1 MALPLGGELG
11 TRLML
16 WMGSTVPLPAPPS
29 VLQALTSVEV
39 TADREKGDG
48 VQLVFALVKDRTLDY
63 ALLREPLFTPG
74 NRIVVGVLM
83 GILPEILLDG
93 VITHQQVSA
102 GQDGTFT
109 VTGQDISGGVMGLEE
124 KDQPFDNQPDSVIAL
139 RIIGGYARYGLVP
152 AVTPTSDV
160 PLSVDRTP
168 RQHET
173 DLACLRRLAE
183 RNGFVF
189 YIEPVTL
196 GVNTAY
202 WGPENRLGLP
212 QPALTKDMGAM
223 SNVKS
228 LSFSFDAME
237 PVAPQGVFVDPIFK
251 LSIPIPGLPSLRVP
265 PLAASPA
272 PALRS
277 TKVRD
282 TANKN
287 AATAATTLLAAAT
300 NAPNAVTGDGE
311 VDTAAYG
318 HVLRPRRLVGVRGSG
333 LSLDGLY
340 TVDSVTHKLSR
351 GEYTQHF
358 KISREGLG
366 TTTPVLRV

>member
-1 MALPLGGELG
+1 VALGDKLGM
-11 TRLML
+11 RLVL
-16 WMGSTVPLPAPPS
+16 WMGSTIPRPAPAS

-48 VQLVFALVKDRTLDY
+48 VQLVFSLVKDRTLDY
-63 ALLREPLFTPG
+63 PLLREPLFTPG

-83 GILPEILLDG
+83 GIVPEVLLDG

-102 GQDGTFT
+102 GTDGTFT
-109 VTGQDISGGVMGLEE
+109 VTGLDISGGAMGLTE
-124 KDQPFDNQPDSVIAL
+124 KDEPYENQPDSVIAL
-139 RIIGGYARYGLVP
+139 RLIDGYTEFGLVP
-152 AVTPTSDV
+152 AVTPTTDV

-173 DLACLRRLAE
+173 DLAYLRRLAE

-202 WGPENRLGLP
+202 WGPENRAGLP

-223 SNVKS
+223 SNVSS
-228 LSFSFDAME
+228 LTFSFDAME
-237 PVAPQGVFVDPIFK
+237 PVAPQGVFVDPVFK
-251 LSIPIPGLPSLRVP
+251 LSIPIPALPSLRIP
-265 PLAASPA
+265 PLASSPA
-272 PALRS
+272 PALRT

-287 AATAATTLLAAAT
+287 AASAATALLAAAT

-311 VDTAAYG
+311 VDTAVYG
-318 HVLRPRRLVGVRGSG
+318 RVLRPRRLVGVRGSG

-358 KISREGLG
+358 RISREGLG
-366 TTTPVLRV
+366 TTTPVVPL